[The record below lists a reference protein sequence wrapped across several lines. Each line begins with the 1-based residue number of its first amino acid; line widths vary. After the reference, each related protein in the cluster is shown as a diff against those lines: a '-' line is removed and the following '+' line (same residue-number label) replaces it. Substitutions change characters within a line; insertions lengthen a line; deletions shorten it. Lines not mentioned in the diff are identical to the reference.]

1 MIGRFLNH
9 QGTKDKIVPAVR
21 FGNISVMLEL
31 IWNSTVSRPVEM
43 RSRTGFS
50 GSPAAGSRR
59 QLAHSE
65 VCGRP
70 PEAQARIRGARRGA
84 SSPRRVSESGHR
96 LVKARTHGARSNGE
110 TAQACDSRGK
120 PRPRRSKGKSR
131 AIRGGTQTINLCQY
145 IRGQSDH
152 GFPCRG
158 VLGGAQILGSR
169 LAAPAVCNDVERY
182 SLALVERAH
191 TGAFDRTDMNED
203 ILVTVLRLNEA
214 KALLVV
220 KPLHSTRVHRVSF
233 H

>member
-96 LVKARTHGARSNGE
+96 LVKTRTHGARSNGE

-120 PRPRRSKGKSR
+120 PRPPDDQKESPAHRQSVAGLRPLISASTSVVR
-131 AIRGGTQTINLCQY
+131 AIMASLPRRVRRCADSRQQT
-145 IRGQSDH
+145 
-152 GFPCRG
+152 CRSCG
-158 VLGGAQILGSR
+158 LQRCRKILSGPR
-169 LAAPAVCNDVERY
+169 
-182 SLALVERAH
+182 
-191 TGAFDRTDMNED
+191 
-203 ILVTVLRLNEA
+203 
-214 KALLVV
+214 
-220 KPLHSTRVHRVSF
+220 
-233 H
+233 